1 MMLLACI
8 CLTVLVVKGTI
19 FVRLRARWPVLLTCP
34 LCLGFWVGLL
44 GCMLAHVTTPAWRWI
59 LPSLE
64 CGVVSAVGALAVYLT
79 LGLIEALW
87 VLIDNENATKHGP

>member
-1 MMLLACI
+1 VTLLACI
-8 CLTVLVVKGTI
+8 CLTVLIVKGSI
-19 FVRLRARWPVLLTCP
+19 FARLRAKWPALLTCP
-34 LCLGFWVGLL
+34 LCLGWWIGLF
-44 GCMLAHVTTPAWRWI
+44 GCVLAHATALAWRWA

-64 CGVVSAVGALAVYLT
+64 CGVMSAVGSLAVYLA